1 MAGLKIAAVNAKT
14 ATAIIHTRQ
23 GRLAATAPFDF
34 GMPEFSGP
42 NSIVARDF
50 GSENEAALRDGTRQR
65 GSGHGYYFSAESL
78 SITPHWY
85 WLGSGAPR
93 QGSGAANLFVWA
105 WIFVFPS

>member
-23 GRLAATAPFDF
+23 GCLAATAPFDF

-85 WLGSGAPR
+85 WLGSGRRVRGQVP
-93 QGSGAANLFVWA
+93 QIS
-105 WIFVFPS
+105 VFGP